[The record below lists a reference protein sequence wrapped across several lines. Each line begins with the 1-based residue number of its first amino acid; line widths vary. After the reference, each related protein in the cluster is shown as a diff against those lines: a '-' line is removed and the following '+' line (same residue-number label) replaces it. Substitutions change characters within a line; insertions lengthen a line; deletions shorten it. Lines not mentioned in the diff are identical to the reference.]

1 MAMEEKNLLIKNWTY
16 LTEKKTFLWRQFLL
30 VVKFLLD
37 WEIPFETGMEM

>member
-1 MAMEEKNLLIKNWTY
+1 MAMEEKKTH
-16 LTEKKTFLWRQFLL
+16 KKLDLPSKEETFLWRQFLL